1 MKKNSMFFIPAVFAL
16 FLSFCI
22 LLLPVAAY
30 QADCDQT
37 GTMTIL
43 FLGSAYSTG
52 NPPDGAEAIYV
63 VKADFDKAVVNLSTL
78 SRDLP
83 VDAKIL
89 EDPAVTSAPL
99 VEVFNAAYRKASG
112 SNTEKR
118 ASASKVLNEV
128 VNSQLGIK
136 TEHYLTLDWDQ
147 ITGMID
153 TIGGVEI
160 NIPSGFTSD
169 RNVQFN
175 AGVQKLNGTLAAEFV
190 RTYEPGGESAR
201 YQRQKLFIQA
211 LQKQILSNTD
221 LVSRLPTLLN
231 QFRAAI
237 VTDLTDDQLSSLICL
252 VSSLPQGSI
261 IF

>member
-1 MKKNSMFFIPAVFAL
+1 MKKNSVFFVPAIFAL

-89 EDPAVTSAPL
+89 EDPSITSAPL

-118 ASASKVLNEV
+118 AYASKVLNEV

-147 ITGMID
+147 VTGMID

-190 RTYEPGGESAR
+190 RTYKPGGESAR

-211 LQKQILSNTD
+211 LQKQILNNKD
-221 LVSRLPTLLN
+221 LTSRLPTLLN
-231 QFRAAI
+231 QFRAAM
-237 VTDLTDDQLSSLICL
+237 VTDLTDDQLSSLVCL
-252 VSSLPQGSI
+252 VGSLPQGSVV
-261 IF
+261 F